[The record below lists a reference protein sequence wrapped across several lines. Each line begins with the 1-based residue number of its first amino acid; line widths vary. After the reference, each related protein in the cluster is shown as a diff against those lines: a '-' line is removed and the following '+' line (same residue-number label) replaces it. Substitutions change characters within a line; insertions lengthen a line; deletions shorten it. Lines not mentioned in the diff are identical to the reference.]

1 MKELLRLD
9 IQGLR
14 AIAVLSVVIFHI
26 QPKAL
31 PGGYLGVDIFFVI
44 SGYLIIGQLWRALS
58 RNSFSFSAFY
68 SSRFK
73 RLLPAYIV
81 VAAVTSILSYIY
93 LLPGEYANYSYSL
106 VASLLYSSNFWF
118 YSQSGYFSS
127 ALEFAPLLHTWS
139 LSVEEQFYVVFPIF
153 LMLLTKMNLRIAAII
168 ASLILLGVASFLLS
182 EWLLYKDSALS
193 FFASP
198 TRFWQFIAGGLLA
211 ITGVKCYSTWKANLI
226 VSLSL
231 ACMAI
236 CFVSYNK
243 YTLFPGIN
251 ALPITLATVGIIY
264 AHVKAGFLHAVLA
277 NRVCQFIGNISYSL
291 YLWHWP
297 VIVFFKLQ
305 FLDHYT
311 YTDMTVVFT
320 VSLVLAI
327 ATYYFIEVPFR
338 KVNISNYQKRY
349 LAGSALIS
357 AILAFFILLSIP
369 IQNAPFPKK
378 TVYLEGILNT
388 PMNDY
393 RHGICFLSSRFNDVS
408 FFDEK
413 QCLAYKENSYNILLI
428 GDSHAGHWYAALAK
442 QAPDNYTISQITASG
457 CKTVLP
463 LKGAGRCTKLLHWA
477 INDVIPKGHFN
488 EVIMASRWKLK
499 DTSIVKPFIEQIK
512 PFTDRVTVMGPVVEY
527 KYSLPWLLAK
537 YPEEDVK
544 YFSKFN
550 RQAEVNTKL
559 QAVVESTGARFYPI
573 IYKMCSDRDK
583 CNHYVDNTPIQF
595 DYGHLTQEGAEFLL
609 TEIWNH

>member
-1 MKELLRLD
+1 MKGRLRLD

-58 RNSFSFSAFY
+58 RNSFSFTAFY

-73 RLLPAYIV
+73 RLLPAYIA

-139 LSVEEQFYVVFPIF
+139 LSVEEQFYIVFPIF
-153 LMLLTKMNLRIAAII
+153 LMLLTKMNLRIAAIV

-198 TRFWQFIAGGLLA
+198 TRFWQFISGGLLV

-264 AHVKAGFLHAVLA
+264 AHVKGGFLHAVLA

-311 YTDMTVVFT
+311 YTDMAVVFT

-327 ATYYFIEVPFR
+327 GTYYFIEVPFR

-357 AILAFFILLSIP
+357 AILAIFILLSIP

-378 TVYLEGILNT
+378 TMYLEHVSNT
-388 PMNDY
+388 PMNNA
-393 RHGICFLSSRFNDVS
+393 REGVCFLSSAFNDVT
-408 FFDEK
+408 FFDK
-413 QCLAYKENSYNILLI
+413 QQCLTTRDNAYNILLI
-428 GDSHAGHWYAALAK
+428 GDSHAGHWYSALAS
-442 QAPDNYTISQITASG
+442 QLPANYTISQITASG

-463 LKGAGRCTKLLHWA
+463 LKGAERCTKLLQWA
-477 INDVIPKGHFN
+477 INDVIPTRRFD
-488 EVIMASRWKLK
+488 EIIMASRWQLN
-499 DTSIVKPFIEQIK
+499 DLTNVRPFIDHIK
-512 PFTDRVTVMGPVVEY
+512 PYTDLVTVIGPVVEY
-527 KYSLPWLLAK
+527 RYSLPWLMAK
-537 YPEEDVK
+537 FPEEDIK
-544 YFSKFN
+544 YFSNFN
-550 RQAEVNTKL
+550 RQAEVNSAL
-559 QAVVESTGARFYPI
+559 QILVGSKGERFYPVL
-573 IYKMCSDRDK
+573 YKMCIASDT
-583 CNHYVDNTPIQF
+583 CLHYVDDTPIQF
-595 DYGHLTQEGAEFLL
+595 DYGHLTQQGAEYLL
-609 TEIWNH
+609 TDIWLK